1 MKKNTEGKEALG
13 PQATRQELAKNET
26 DYTRLVNEF
35 KSIQSDLR
43 EGVAR
48 EGKCR
53 HCKKGGMLGS
63 QVSPTFTSSHNLILQ
78 CMNKGCGS
86 DNHLLAVGEEWLH
99 EVEEPEGGLQGD
111 AKALYESILNACD
124 MQVTMKKMD
133 AKIKKL
139 RGVLTDLTHN
149 NSNIPNYNYIIG
161 DTQVPSRADSSDS
174 KIDNKENAPTG
185 DKGKA
190 TKPSR
195 NPFKPQPPKERK
207 RSLSESPPTTKRR
220 ERSRSRDREREPDSP
235 TSPTPEKE
243 VKKSPPLE
251 MEVELAAKEKRG
263 RSPATDRSKTTEQ
276 EEKET
281 VRKKLKVDESVE
293 RDELQE
299 LREQNQNLMEMV
311 KKLTL
316 QVEQLTTQISSNG
329 LGLGRGPVRNDNKPS
344 LETRWDIE
352 EGSSARSSEGEAGKE
367 ARQNSGVDGKSAAGG
382 RTAEREE
389 KKKKSNRPKAQKG
402 TTAAPPNEQETN
414 TAKMSYA
421 KAAAKVAKDPELKE
435 RQLRNQRE
443 RDKALL
449 LFTAPVE
456 ETKATPKEWKVLY
469 IKWNLTVKMR
479 KEGPKELHHLALRM
493 LEKVKVRKLVREVS
507 MIGKSTI
514 ALYYIADFHDRIT
527 EAFTRAKVT
536 MVDHPETLPTDVG
549 VRTAAVN
556 RVAYLL
562 RRHYYITKLRAL
574 LLSQLDTEE
583 LRQEAITK
591 SRINHHD

>member
-53 HCKKGGMLGS
+53 HCKKGGMVGS

-78 CMNKGCGS
+78 CINKGCGS

-124 MQVTMKKMD
+124 MQVAMRKMD

-149 NSNIPNYNYIIG
+149 NSNIPNYNYIIE
-161 DTQVPSRADSSDS
+161 DAQVPSRADSLDP
-174 KIDNKENAPTG
+174 KIDNKENPAPTG

-251 MEVELAAKEKRG
+251 MEIELAAKEKRG
-263 RSPATDRSKTTEQ
+263 RSPASDRSETTEQ

-299 LREQNQNLMEMV
+299 LREQNQHLMEMV

-316 QVEQLTTQISSNG
+316 QVEQLTAQISSN
-329 LGLGRGPVRNDNKPS
+329 
-344 LETRWDIE
+344 
-352 EGSSARSSEGEAGKE
+352 
-367 ARQNSGVDGKSAAGG
+367 
-382 RTAEREE
+382 AERSKDAVEME
-389 KKKKSNRPKAQKG
+389 VVSSDDGDGSATATEVDALKKKKQRKAKGGEATTVTVRPMEGLAQANP
-402 TTAAPPNEQETN
+402 AAPT
-414 TAKMSYA
+414 SYA
-421 KAAAKVAKDPELKE
+421 AAASRSAPDPELAA
-435 RQLRNQRE
+435 RQAKNQRE
-443 RDKALL
+443 RKRALTM
-449 LFTAPVE
+449 FTAPPKPKVP
-456 ETKATPKEWKVLY
+456 PKEWKVMYL
-469 IKWNLTVKMR
+469 KWYPSEKVR
-479 KEGPKELHHLALRM
+479 KKSNCAELQHLAVRM
-493 LEKVKVRKLVREVS
+493 LEQLRVRKIVKEVS
-507 MIGKSTI
+507 IMGKHIVS
-514 ALYYIADFHDRIT
+514 LYYTAEVHN
-527 EAFTRAKVT
+527 
-536 MVDHPETLPTDVG
+536 TLRPRPVKFKEREIIFWTP
-549 VRTAAVN
+549 
-556 RVAYLL
+556 
-562 RRHYYITKLRAL
+562 I
-574 LLSQLDTEE
+574 
-583 LRQEAITK
+583 K
-591 SRINHHD
+591 S